1 MALPASGVLPAGVG
15 HCSQKYAVPIFAAQL
30 PNGPSA
36 PGGRFAIAVSIAA
49 RRFAGGVA
57 GAHGKRPSAQ
67 FVAAFR
73 PKLRSW
79 ADNSFFIWTKSLMS
93 ELGDCRRIIEK
104 LTAA

>member
-67 FVAAFR
+67 VVAALK

-79 ADNSFFIWTKSLMS
+79 ADNSFVIRSKAEMRSSGRGLP
-93 ELGDCRRIIEK
+93 CR
-104 LTAA
+104 A